1 MLEIYFTFPSVV
13 HFLLRILYRAFLEVE
28 CKKTWRPV
36 HLVPSLGLPAGGGGG
51 TGGGRESES
60 ERRGEHAER
69 RGRACRAPRESLQSA
84 AGELAERRVR
94 ACRAPRES
102 MQSAAGELAERRGRA
117 CSQAN

>member
-36 HLVPSLGLPAGGGGG
+36 HLVPSLGLPAGGG
-51 TGGGRESES
+51 TGGGRES

-84 AGELAERRVR
+84 A
-94 ACRAPRES
+94 
-102 MQSAAGELAERRGRA
+102 
-117 CSQAN
+117 